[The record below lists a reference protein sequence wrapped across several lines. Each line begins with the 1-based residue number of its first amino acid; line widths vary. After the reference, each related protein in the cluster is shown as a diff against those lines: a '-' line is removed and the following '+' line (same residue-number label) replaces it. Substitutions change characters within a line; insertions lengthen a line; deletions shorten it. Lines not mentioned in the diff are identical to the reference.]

1 MATYE
6 TQKFTDA
13 AEGLAWAWSMT
24 LRSFRGN
31 VDNSNVTAMFN
42 YSTQGSS
49 STNSLVSQSKDLFEA
64 LNAFISMSY
73 YNSTANVQSYMAQ
86 ICAMFVGAG
95 LAGLDFQLQPVQ
107 NMNVV
112 TFRALVSAGQKQV
125 VGILNLPDSMQSG
138 NPPTAPVFV
147 PIIQGY
153 PIPFN
158 ITVKFNADGGSPT
171 PANQTIAWQYDDFDI
186 ASEIEP
192 VSTPS
197 LTNHLF
203 QGWYYNGLLVSTDGQ
218 TFSGIPSSQFSIN
231 DITITLNASW
241 LASIAKGG
249 YIIV

>member
-1 MATYE
+1 MATYK

-13 AEGLAWAWSMT
+13 VEGLSWAWIMT
-24 LRSFRGN
+24 LRSLQGN
-31 VDNSNVTAMFN
+31 VTNSNVTAMFN

-49 STNSLVSQSKDLFEA
+49 STNSLISQSKDLFEA
-64 LNAFISMSY
+64 LNALISMSY
-73 YNSTANVQSYMAQ
+73 YNSTANVQSFMTQ
-86 ICAMFVGAG
+86 ICAMFVSAG
-95 LAGLDFQLQPVQ
+95 LMGLDFQLQYVQ
-107 NMNVV
+107 NMNIV
-112 TFRALVSAGQKQV
+112 TFRASVDTGQKQV
-125 VGILNLPDSMQSG
+125 VGVLNFPDSNQSG
-138 NPPTAPVFV
+138 NPPTAPVYV
-147 PIIQGY
+147 PIVQGY
-153 PIPFN
+153 TIPFN

-186 ASEIEP
+186 GSEIEP

-197 LTNHLF
+197 LTNYLF

-241 LASIAKGG
+241 LSTIAKGG